1 MTKDLLCDEG
11 PYSQYDLTR
20 KRVIKMLYSEVL
32 PQARISIEDMRCAW
46 VLSTGRCGT
55 STMDG
60 ILSLSEGVASFHEPM
75 PRLYELN
82 DRAYTGRHRET
93 LDAIVKYSKSDLISA
108 VNVLGAVYAECSHR
122 MTYYAKSLKHVF
134 PTSKF
139 IYVKRSMDE
148 VVSSAYL
155 RQWYKPT
162 DQFLVGRIK
171 PETPIED
178 RRKLLAWY
186 WCATNTFIL
195 DFLETLDP
203 KDWFYV
209 DFDAIKH
216 RDYDTFLRMFE
227 WRGVDPPP
235 TGLMEGVFH
244 GEKNYGPRTPVE
256 KNWHEYD
263 ALEAVIN
270 GTVKSWQCGNAVPGG
285 VRV

>member
-1 MTKDLLCDEG
+1 MKKDLLCDEG
-11 PYSQYDLTR
+11 PYSKYDLTQ
-20 KRVIKMLYSEVL
+20 KRVVKMLYSEVL

-60 ILSLSEGVASFHEPM
+60 ILGLSDGVASFHEPM

-82 DRAYTGRHRET
+82 DRAYVGRHRET
-93 LDAIVKYSKSDLISA
+93 LDAIVKYSKCDLISA

-155 RQWYKPT
+155 REWYKPA

-171 PETPIED
+171 PEMPIED
-178 RRKLLAWY
+178 RKKLLAWY

-195 DFLETLDP
+195 DFLETLDR
-203 KDWFYV
+203 KDWFYL
-209 DFDAIKH
+209 DFDAIKNQ
-216 RDYDTFLRMFE
+216 DYDTFLRLFE
-227 WRGVDPPP
+227 WLEVEPPP
-235 TGLMEGVFH
+235 LGRIEGVLFA
-244 GEKNYGPRTPVE
+244 EMNYGPRVPVE

-263 ALEAVIN
+263 ALEAGIN
-270 GTVKSWQCGNAVPGG
+270 DTVKSWQCGDAVPGG